1 MKPEA
6 LGGLT
11 GLGTQPGR
19 TFTLQPENAEP
30 TLAANDSL
38 KVDDRFELICTKS
51 TDVLVSRSQT
61 HGNGP
66 HRGKIVL
73 DRQKA
78 THSRPD

>member
-38 KVDDRFELICTKS
+38 KVDDRFELIYMYEE
-51 TDVLVSRSQT
+51 R
-61 HGNGP
+61 
-66 HRGKIVL
+66 R
-73 DRQKA
+73 
-78 THSRPD
+78 

>member
-19 TFTLQPENAEP
+19 TFTVQPENAEP

-38 KVDDRFELICTKS
+38 KVDDRFELIYKEHRCAGEQISDARKRTP
-51 TDVLVSRSQT
+51 SR
-61 HGNGP
+61 
-66 HRGKIVL
+66 
-73 DRQKA
+73 
-78 THSRPD
+78 

>member
-11 GLGTQPGR
+11 GLGTRPGR

-38 KVDDRFELICTKS
+38 KVDDRFVPGCT
-51 TDVLVSRSQT
+51 R
-61 HGNGP
+61 
-66 HRGKIVL
+66 
-73 DRQKA
+73 
-78 THSRPD
+78 

>member
-11 GLGTQPGR
+11 GLGTRPGR
-19 TFTLQPENAEP
+19 TFNLQPENAEP

-38 KVDDRFELICTKS
+38 KVDDRFELIYVKS

-61 HGNGP
+61 HGNEP

-73 DRQKA
+73 GRQKA

>member
-11 GLGTQPGR
+11 GLGTRPGR

-38 KVDDRFELICTKS
+38 KVDDRFELILLSSIQRAPMCW
-51 TDVLVSRSQT
+51 
-61 HGNGP
+61 
-66 HRGKIVL
+66 
-73 DRQKA
+73 
-78 THSRPD
+78 